1 MAEMKVWYDKEGDVL
16 EVTFDDSPAS
26 MEEVEED
33 FFERRTR
40 DGRIV
45 GFAVLNFSKHDKT
58 PLTLPLTITRL
69 IVAQIGD

>member
-16 EVTFDDSPAS
+16 EVTFEDAPAA
-26 MEEVEED
+26 MEEVEDD

-58 PLTLPLTITRL
+58 PLSLPLAVTAI
-69 IVAQIGD
+69 AA